1 MAEGRVRAEH
11 SEEIALC
18 SFRRKLSLS
27 MRPLFLFL
35 LLLLAP
41 LSACAQDVLPPN
53 YAPIAQAYVVLDL
66 DSGRVLYSK
75 NPDQRL
81 FPASTTKAM
90 TALVAYEN
98 GTPGQIIHASFAA
111 AHTGESA
118 IYLQQGEA
126 RTLDEL
132 LHAAMIRSANDACVA
147 IAEGVGGSVPRFV
160 GMMNAKAKQLGLKNT
175 HFVNP
180 HGLHDPQHYTSAR
193 DLAAIA
199 RAFTQVPFLNRIV
212 AEKTAKI
219 GGNSKIGPVRLLINR
234 NKLLFR
240 WPMCDGLK
248 TGSTKEAGHC
258 LIATA
263 TTRDAKGKPWRL
275 LSVVLKSKGNFTYLD
290 TQWLLKKA
298 FASFQPQVVATPGQT
313 LWRGAIKG
321 GAAPVEATT
330 THAIELPL
338 RKDERGDLKSK
349 VEMLD
354 LKAPLKRGQLVGR
367 ANYFAGG
374 RLIASVPL
382 EARAN
387 VGQTFLASAIPVVEK
402 RVFSPTR
409 SQKLA
414 WLSAFFGLLAILLL
428 KRRQRMRRRRR
439 AKRHAQSKP
448 TFEPLD
454 PRDFQPR

>member
-1 MAEGRVRAEH
+1 
-11 SEEIALC
+11 
-18 SFRRKLSLS
+18 

-35 LLLLAP
+35 LLVFAP
-41 LSACAQDVLPPN
+41 VCAARAQDVLPPN
-53 YAPIAQAYVVLDL
+53 YAPLAQAYVVLDL

-81 FPASTTKAM
+81 YPASTTKTM
-90 TALVAYEN
+90 TALVAFQN
-98 GTPGQIIHASFAA
+98 GKTSQIIRASYGA

-160 GMMNAKAKQLGLKNT
+160 GMMNAKAKGLGLKNT

-180 HGLHDPQHYTSAR
+180 HGLHDPNHFTSAR
-193 DLAAIA
+193 DLATIA
-199 RAFTQVPFLNRIV
+199 RAFTQVPFLNAITR
-212 AEKTAKI
+212 EKTAVI
-219 GGNSKIGPVRLLINR
+219 GGNFKVGPVRVLRNR

-240 WPMCDGLK
+240 WPACDGMK

-263 TTRDAKGKPWRL
+263 TVRDAGGKAWRL

-290 TQWLLKKA
+290 SEFLLQKA
-298 FASFQPQVVATPGQT
+298 FASFQPQVVARPGQT
-313 LWRGAIKG
+313 LWKGEVKG
-321 GAAPVEATT
+321 GSSSVEATT
-330 THAIELPL
+330 TGTIELPL
-338 RKDERGDLKSK
+338 RGDERASLRSK
-349 VEMLD
+349 VELLD
-354 LKAPLKRGQLVGR
+354 LKAPLKRGQLIGR
-367 ANYFAGG
+367 ANYFAKG

-382 EARAN
+382 DARAD
-387 VGQTFLASAIPVVEK
+387 VSQTFLARTLPVVEK

-409 SQKLA
+409 AQKLA
-414 WLSAFFGLLAILLL
+414 WLGAFFGLLAILLL
-428 KRRQRMRRRRR
+428 KRRQRLLRRRR
-439 AKRHAQSKP
+439 AKRHARSKP

-454 PRDFQPR
+454 PRDLQPR

>member
-1 MAEGRVRAEH
+1 
-11 SEEIALC
+11 
-18 SFRRKLSLS
+18 
-27 MRPLFLFL
+27 
-35 LLLLAP
+35 
-41 LSACAQDVLPPN
+41 LPPN

-81 FPASTTKAM
+81 FPASTTKTM
-90 TALVAYEN
+90 TALVAWEN
-98 GTPGQIIHASFAA
+98 GKPSEVIHASYAA

-126 RTLDEL
+126 RTLNEL

-147 IAEGVGGSVPRFV
+147 IAEGVGGSVPKFV

-180 HGLHDPQHYTSAR
+180 HGLHDPKHFTSAR
-193 DLAAIA
+193 DLATIA

-212 AEKTAKI
+212 REKTAKI
-219 GGNSKIGPVRLLINR
+219 GGNPNVGPVRLLLNR

-240 WPMCDGLK
+240 WAACDGLK

-263 TTRDAKGKPWRL
+263 TGRDARGKAWRL

-290 TQWLLKKA
+290 TEFLLQKA
-298 FASFQPQVVATPGQT
+298 FASFQPQVVAKSGQT
-313 LWRGAIKG
+313 LWKGDVKG
-321 GAAPVEATT
+321 GASLVEATAT
-330 THAIELPL
+330 RSIELPL
-338 RKDERGDLKSK
+338 KGDERASLKSK
-349 VEMLD
+349 IELLD
-354 LKAPLKRGQLVGR
+354 VKAPLKRGQLVGR
-367 ANYFAGG
+367 ANYLANG

-382 EARAN
+382 QARAD
-387 VGQTFLASAIPVVEK
+387 VPQTFLASAIPAVEK
-402 RVFSPTR
+402 RVLSPTR
-409 SQKLA
+409 AQKWA
-414 WLSAFFGLLAILLL
+414 WLGAFFGLLAILWI
-428 KRRQRMRRRRR
+428 KRRQRILRRRR
-439 AKRHAQSKP
+439 ARRHARSKP

-454 PRDFQPR
+454 PRDLRSP